1 MDVDFI
7 SSAKSNCDLVLVQ
20 PPAAKIALD
29 DSFYKKSEGDGSVEV
44 CVLLKTDIKRSI
56 EFELAVNNLTAQ
68 GQMESS
74 NICSRG
80 RLYFQPLRWQ

>member
-29 DSFYKKSEGDGSVEV
+29 DSFCKKSEGDGSVEV

-74 NICSRG
+74 NICSRE